1 MNTPLSI
8 DGSSLKVF
16 CAQNHITRLS
26 LFGSHQKGTAR
37 SDSDI
42 DILVEFEP
50 ARQPGLLGL
59 ARMAMELTVLAGG
72 RRVDLR
78 TPQDLS
84 RHFRDEIVNSAE
96 VVFSSCSLI

>member
-1 MNTPLSI
+1 MNTPLAI
-8 DGSSLKVF
+8 DESSLEGF
-16 CAQNHITRLS
+16 CARNHIQRLS

-59 ARMAMELTVLAGG
+59 AKMAMELTVLAGG

-84 RHFRDEIVNSAE
+84 RHFRDEIVNNAE
-96 VVFSSCSLI
+96 VVFAR

>member
-1 MNTPLSI
+1 MNTPFAI
-8 DGSSLKVF
+8 DKSSLEGF
-16 CAQNHITRLS
+16 CTRNHIKRLS
-26 LFGSHQKGTAR
+26 LFGSHHTGTAR

-50 ARQPGLLGL
+50 ARRPGLLGL
-59 ARMAMELTVLAGG
+59 AKMAMDLTTLAGG

-84 RHFRDEIVNSAE
+84 RHFRDEIVNNAE
-96 VVFSSCSLI
+96 VVFAR